1 MPIQSYRDLEAWQ
14 LGLDFVVD
22 VYTLTRVLPQEERY
36 GLTSQLRRAVV
47 SIPSNLSEGHQL
59 GGKSYR
65 RFVSLALG
73 SLAEANTQ
81 LELALRLKY
90 LNESDFKSITR
101 QSSRLRQILHGLRRS
116 LSTGDAQNPRTR
128 TSTQNIEPRT

>member
-14 LGLDFVVD
+14 LGMDFVVD
-22 VYTLTRVLPQEERY
+22 VYTLTKLLPQEERY
-36 GLTSQLRRAVV
+36 GLTSQLRRAAV
-47 SIPSNLSEGHQL
+47 SIPSHVSEGHQL

-81 LELALRLKY
+81 IEIALRLRH
-90 LNESDFKSITR
+90 LNEPEVRSITR
-101 QSSRLRQILHGLRRS
+101 LSSRLRQVLHGLRRA
-116 LSTGDAQNPRTR
+116 LSTDDARNPRGR
-128 TSTQNIEPRT
+128 ARNPEP

>member
-14 LGLDFVVD
+14 LGMDFVVNL
-22 VYTLTRVLPQEERY
+22 YTLTGVLPAEERY
-36 GLTSQLRRAVV
+36 GLTSQLRRAAV

-81 LELALRLKY
+81 LELAWRLKY
-90 LNESDFKSITR
+90 VNDSDFKSITR

-116 LSTGDAQNPRTR
+116 LSTKDTQNPR
-128 TSTQNIEPRT
+128 PRS